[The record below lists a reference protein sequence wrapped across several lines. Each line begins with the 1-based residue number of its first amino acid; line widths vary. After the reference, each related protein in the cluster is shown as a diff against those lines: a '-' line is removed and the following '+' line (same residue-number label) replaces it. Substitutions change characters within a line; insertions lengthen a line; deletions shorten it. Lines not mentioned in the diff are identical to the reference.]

1 MAPIRDAS
9 PARSHT
15 ATVSV
20 LIAALHIVYRN
31 GSLHLAPYEVFGCQ
45 PRNDLT
51 MRPELRKAGE
61 AGMTC
66 LPARGAAP
74 KELTPA
80 AEISAVRRLRPV
92 RFPYGL
98 ASGRSLS
105 PMSRPIRLPRRC
117 RDLAETSESLRSKF
131 RRLAICGIYVPS
143 VSVAKIPISKL
154 QIERDGVRAPV

>member
-92 RFPYGL
+92 RFPYGMASWAPTAGISGIPQLAREKSLL
-98 ASGRSLS
+98 ASRSAKPRNSCEILKGVVAS
-105 PMSRPIRLPRRC
+105 QCRLCRQADKIAATFPR
-117 RDLAETSESLRSKF
+117 L
-131 RRLAICGIYVPS
+131 
-143 VSVAKIPISKL
+143 
-154 QIERDGVRAPV
+154 